1 MSHPYPVFRCLCSNS
16 SYDPACR
23 VTLTYNLTI
32 APPFDEPSPAD
43 IQSPGGVQD
52 AEFTKVL
59 EALHPVLSGTDQP
72 RVCFHFEH
80 RYVSRSS
87 ISVHVLRSMLT
98 FAFKPV
104 DLNSHAPS
112 TALPI
117 VSSSQL
123 LASHVGTNAI
133 LTAKRL

>member
-1 MSHPYPVFRCLCSNS
+1 MSNLTEYSVAYIRTHLA
-16 SYDPACR
+16 ACR

-32 APPFDEPSPAD
+32 APPFGEPSPVD
-43 IQSPGGVQD
+43 TQSLSGVQD
-52 AEFTKVL
+52 AEFSKVL
-59 EALHPVLSGTDQP
+59 EALHPVLSSTDQP

-87 ISVHVLRSMLT
+87 ISVHVLRAVLT
-98 FAFKPV
+98 FSFKPV

-117 VSSSQL
+117 VRLSQL